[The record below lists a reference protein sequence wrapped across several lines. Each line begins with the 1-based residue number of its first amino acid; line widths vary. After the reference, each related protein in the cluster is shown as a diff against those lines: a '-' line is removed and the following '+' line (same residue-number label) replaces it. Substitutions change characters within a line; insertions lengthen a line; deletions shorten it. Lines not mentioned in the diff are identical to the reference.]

1 MSANPF
7 QLQGSLLEY
16 TPMEVLKKLEP
27 SLVGISL
34 ETNRHPLAILG
45 PLPLGEPS
53 TPYFQYTLF
62 LLKLV

>member
-1 MSANPF
+1 M
-7 QLQGSLLEY
+7 
-16 TPMEVLKKLEP
+16 EP

-53 TPYFQYTLF
+53 TPYFQYTLSF
-62 LLKLV
+62 FEAGMMSIPDSKP